1 MENKEIE
8 KMSSEFAEENK
19 EKDVIST
26 EIAEEN
32 KEIKETPEATQED
45 SEKKVKQKNNGE
57 KKPANNKK
65 LTKKFAKKVNK
76 TNKKSKRAV
85 SIKIRLAISLL
96 LIILVFIASSVF
108 NFYQLQIIDNNMQ
121 KLEQQA
127 DINNFAS
134 QLSQLGNEIY
144 NCFTDLYVFGD
155 KTAKDRING
164 THIQFKS
171 ALNSIKTRT
180 SAEEQR
186 KLKIEQIETSAERLI
201 WIFENQLL
209 PEYNAQNE
217 VLMRSAINSADS
229 LMLVLNE
236 DINDLLTVA
245 KYEHRSS
252 RNEILSA
259 LDHSI
264 NSYILGL
271 GVVIVVSFII
281 SIFLYS
287 SISKPIK
294 NLINVSNT
302 MAQGDLSV
310 ELTEMRGKGEVAM
323 FTNAFKEMQENIRA
337 LIKQVLLI
345 SETLGVSSSQLAS
358 NAEETSNA
366 TSQVAATIEQ
376 LSAGSQNQ
384 QEHVN
389 EAVEF
394 VKNTALNIDSV
405 NQKSIE
411 MSKVAEVVIQKA
423 QTGKETMENME
434 NSINIINDKVI
445 SSATMVSGL
454 KEQSQQI
461 SNFVGVISDIAE
473 QTNLLALNA
482 AIEAARAGEQG
493 RGFAVVA
500 EEVRKLAEQS
510 NDAASEISHLVN
522 KIQAETDAV
531 VLSMQESTEEVK
543 NGSKVV
549 VESGKQFMDI
559 FQEVNNL
566 VNDIKEIEIIAQ
578 NINNESDR
586 MVEAIDNISA
596 ITEEASAGLEEVSAT
611 TEEQTASVQEVS
623 SAAQELAEL
632 AQKLQEAVQKFK
644 V

>member
-271 GVVIVVSFII
+271 GVVIIVSFII

-287 SISKPIK
+287 SISRPIK
-294 NLINVSNT
+294 KLINVSNT
-302 MAQGDLSV
+302 MAQGDLTV
-310 ELTEMRGKGEVAM
+310 KLAEVKGKGEVAM
-323 FTNAFKEMQENIRA
+323 FTNAFRGMQENIRA
-337 LIKQVLLI
+337 LIKQVLSI
-345 SETLGVSSSQLAS
+345 SETLNISSSQLAS

-366 TSQVAATIEQ
+366 TTQVAATIEQ

-394 VKNTALNIDSV
+394 VKNTALNINSV

-510 NDAASEISHLVN
+510 NEAANEISNLVN
-522 KIQAETDAV
+522 KIQTETDAA

-543 NGSKVV
+543 SGSIVV